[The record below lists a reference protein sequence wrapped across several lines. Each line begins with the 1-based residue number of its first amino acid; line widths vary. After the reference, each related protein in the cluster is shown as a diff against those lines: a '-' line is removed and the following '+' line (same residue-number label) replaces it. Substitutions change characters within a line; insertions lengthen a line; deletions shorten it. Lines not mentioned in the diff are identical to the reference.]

1 MASSNGVMSAPQP
14 PRSAGTHHPRVILAG
29 SSARILCVADIRGD
43 YHELNRLIRE
53 HEATA
58 VIHTGDFGFLNADSL
73 ERMGDN
79 SSIHFPLSQFP
90 HLLSGAITFPV
101 PVFTVWGL
109 IEDVRIVEKFRT
121 GEYEVNNL
129 TVIDEA
135 SSALIEASGIK
146 LRLFGLGGAVAM
158 HKLFRYPASLNDY
171 AIYGDFDSYRQ
182 KLVLARD
189 NFVSVGDAEL
199 TGSEQQHAL
208 LKKVLGMVQK
218 IPTSEDN
225 AWTNTWHWV
234 LTDAMCGHLLLEIN
248 DGRVSAET
256 RSNGLNFAHRAN
268 QAQQPPT
275 APVASGAAAPLAQ
288 SRPEKPIVGAAGAKS
303 VPPKPIGTNAAPST
317 SAAKSSGAGPKM
329 TGSPTQAAT
338 RGLRPVKDAKSEKG
352 ELKPTDRSSS
362 AAGKAKASPSSTP
375 VPLPKEKKEK
385 TNGEKPVDGGE
396 ESEGKATPKRFS
408 LYLKGLPTPT
418 SEAEVKAFMG
428 PAGEKAI
435 GIKLVYD
442 HMRRQK
448 NFAYVDY
455 ANEQEMQDALKLA
468 PVGVSFKHREIA
480 NSSQQ
485 NIRDSP
491 VTVELSNPPVRGLAA
506 ERGRGS
512 RAGSRRAGR
521 GGSAGSKEAFKEGK
535 DGGKSETPKPEGG
548 KEASGAGSGAGAA
561 AGGKSEDK

>member
-1 MASSNGVMSAPQP
+1 
-14 PRSAGTHHPRVILAG
+14 
-29 SSARILCVADIRGD
+29 
-43 YHELNRLIRE
+43 
-53 HEATA
+53 
-58 VIHTGDFGFLNADSL
+58 
-73 ERMGDN
+73 
-79 SSIHFPLSQFP
+79 
-90 HLLSGAITFPV
+90 
-101 PVFTVWGL
+101 
-109 IEDVRIVEKFRT
+109 
-121 GEYEVNNL
+121 
-129 TVIDEA
+129 
-135 SSALIEASGIK
+135 
-146 LRLFGLGGAVAM
+146 
-158 HKLFRYPASLNDY
+158 
-171 AIYGDFDSYRQ
+171 
-182 KLVLARD
+182 
-189 NFVSVGDAEL
+189 
-199 TGSEQQHAL
+199 
-208 LKKVLGMVQK
+208 MVQK

-303 VPPKPIGTNAAPST
+303 VPPKPIGTSAAPST

-468 PVGVSFKHREIA
+468 PVGVSCHLSTSLTHLSRTSVTPLLL
-480 NSSQQ
+480 SSY
-485 NIRDSP
+485 RTRPCADWRRSAD
-491 VTVELSNPPVRGLAA
+491 VGLAPAAA
-506 ERGRGS
+506 ERAAEAVPGR
-512 RAGSRRAGR
+512 RRRSRRAR
-521 GGSAGSKEAFKEGK
+521 TAASQKLPSPRAARRRAEL
-535 DGGKSETPKPEGG
+535 DPEPALQPA
-548 KEASGAGSGAGAA
+548 ASLKTSRIWIRHRSRRYISTTASVI
-561 AGGKSEDK
+561 